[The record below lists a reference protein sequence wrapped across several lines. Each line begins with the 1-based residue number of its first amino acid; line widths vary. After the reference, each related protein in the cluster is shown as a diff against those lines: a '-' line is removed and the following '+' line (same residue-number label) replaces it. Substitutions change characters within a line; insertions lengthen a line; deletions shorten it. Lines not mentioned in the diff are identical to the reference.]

1 MENIFFL
8 LLRERNDSR
17 AAARLVF
24 NKNGRHLLCMRVEM
38 LLANN
43 R

>member
-8 LLRERNDSR
+8 LLHERNDSG

-24 NKNGRHLLCMRVEM
+24 NKNGRHLLCMYVKM
-38 LLANN
+38 LLVNN